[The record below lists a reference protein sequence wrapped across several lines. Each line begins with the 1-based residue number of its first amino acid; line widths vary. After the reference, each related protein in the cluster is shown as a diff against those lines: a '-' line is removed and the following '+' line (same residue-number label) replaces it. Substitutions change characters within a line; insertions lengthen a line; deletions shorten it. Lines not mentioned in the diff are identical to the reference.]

1 MKINKEIRQLAR
13 EMLRA
18 SFTDG
23 QLDRGKIASLVQS
36 LITKRPR
43 HFMDVLQYFKRLLL
57 LEIEKRHARI
67 ESATQLAPEAA
78 VDIVGRMKR
87 KYGEDL
93 ITEFVV
99 DRTLLGGL
107 RVRARGV
114 VRDSTMHNRRERLQQ
129 QLELPK

>member
-23 QLDRGKIASLVQS
+23 QFDRGKIASLVQS

-43 HFMDVLQYFKRLLL
+43 HFMDVLQYFKRLLR

-78 VDIVGRMKR
+78 VDIVARLKR

-93 ITEFVV
+93 TTEFVV
-99 DRTLLGGL
+99 DPTLLGGV
-107 RVRARGV
+107 RVRVGSDVWDGTLR
-114 VRDSTMHNRRERLQQ
+114 NRLERLQQ
-129 QLELPK
+129 QL

>member
-1 MKINKEIRQLAR
+1 MRINKEIRRLSR

-23 QLDRGKIASLVQS
+23 RLDGGKIASLVQS

-43 HFMDVLQYFKRLLL
+43 HFMDVLQYYKRLLR
-57 LEIEKRHARI
+57 LEIDKRHARI

-78 VDIVGRMKR
+78 VDIVARLKR

-93 ITEFVV
+93 TTEFVV
-99 DRTLLGGL
+99 DPTLLGGV
-107 RVRARGV
+107 RVRVGSDVWDGTLR
-114 VRDSTMHNRRERLQQ
+114 NRLERLQQ
-129 QLELPK
+129 QL